1 MGILAHPVGR
11 LEELVPEILESVAA
25 LQTLLAREVADLQ
38 NQDASAA
45 GSPQVGVGVS
55 RIDVVDAVES
65 QQEVEVWQEAPAE
78 EVQVVVDVVASVAVA
93 GAGAVV
99 RLPHGHPFGA
109 VGAHAESHPFDLD
122 RELPYPLAYPA
133 VAGLVG
139 LPEIHQV
146 LMVAEVRR
154 VRSEAAKH
162 LQLGQWVR
170 KVEREVVGV

>member
-11 LEELVPEILESVAA
+11 LEELVPETLESVAA
-25 LQTLLAREVADLQ
+25 LQTLLAREVAVLQ

-65 QQEVEVWQEAPAE
+65 QQGVEVWQEAPAE
-78 EVQVVVDVVASVAVA
+78 EVRVVVDVVASVA

-99 RLPHGHPFGA
+99 RLLHGHPFGA

-154 VRSEAAKH
+154 VRLEAAEH
-162 LQLGQWVR
+162 PQLGQWAR